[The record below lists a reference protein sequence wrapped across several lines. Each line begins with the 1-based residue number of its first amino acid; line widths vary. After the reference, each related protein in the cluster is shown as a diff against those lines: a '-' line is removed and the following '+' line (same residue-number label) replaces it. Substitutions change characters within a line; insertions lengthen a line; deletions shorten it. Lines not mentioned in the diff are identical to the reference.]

1 VVSGEIEDLRCS
13 EIYET
18 SLDRQMQMPEDR
30 SRVAVLQ
37 VPIPERLMDVE
48 IQGLKVAVC
57 VQGHEHRLPDFA
69 LRQLQISMDLAK
81 RYQQILCPMV
91 TQTRSERELSSHL
104 SDLTRSFSRSA
115 AETAALLDADNYE
128 IPDSI
133 LDQDVTQLR
142 ELGSFNALV
151 KYHNDKQKETGL
163 NVARVREYLAADPN
177 YAKIAELVDNG
188 VVIDTAA
195 DFVPTHRT
203 AKFRNLQLRML
214 TVHRKAVVDMHGKNK
229 VLLFRISDIPPDIY
243 ATLHTANEYHWRPEP
258 GKIAGRPLLDCS
270 NCAVGEIPLNSEE
283 TKDLG
288 IQRYQKVH
296 LPTFTEVL
304 VA

>member
-1 VVSGEIEDLRCS
+1 
-13 EIYET
+13 
-18 SLDRQMQMPEDR
+18 M
-30 SRVAVLQ
+30 
-37 VPIPERLMDVE
+37 
-48 IQGLKVAVC
+48 
-57 VQGHEHRLPDFA
+57 
-69 LRQLQISMDLAK
+69 
-81 RYQQILCPMV
+81 
-91 TQTRSERELSSHL
+91 
-104 SDLTRSFSRSA
+104 
-115 AETAALLDADNYE
+115 
-128 IPDSI
+128 
-133 LDQDVTQLR
+133 
-142 ELGSFNALV
+142 
-151 KYHNDKQKETGL
+151 
-163 NVARVREYLAADPN
+163 
-177 YAKIAELVDNG
+177 KICELVDNG

-304 VA
+304 VAWDNYRVNKGLEWKDMWILKPIYLDASTNCIGPKSPCG